1 MHRLLLLL
9 IISATCLQAKRPN
22 VLLIL
27 VDDLKP
33 AIGAFGD
40 KIAVTPHLDKLT
52 NRGIRFDAAYCNQA
66 VCAPSRFNMM
76 LGSRSTSS
84 GLYGLGSDL
93 RKSFPT
99 AVTMPQYFAKHGYH
113 TESLGKIF
121 HIGHGNHGDPSS
133 FSVPHFK
140 ELVVEYKLPE
150 STDGGQLTREEGL
163 FTNQGSRDSKGNLRP
178 RGAAFEAPDVD
189 DEAYADGRVAAETIK
204 RLTAAKDRDQPFF
217 IAAGFARPHLPFCA
231 PKKYWD
237 LYDPAKLPLAKID
250 SPPEDAPPWAVK
262 RGATGEISAY
272 KPVPVKGDIND
283 ALARKLIHGYYASTS
298 YTDTQIGKVLTAVDR
313 LGLADNTIIVLFS
326 DHGYLLGEK
335 NTTQKHNVS
344 KHNVKTQR

>member
-93 RKSFPT
+93 RKSFPN

-113 TESLGKIF
+113 TESLGKIL
-121 HIGHGNHGDPSS
+121 HNGHGKHGDPS
-133 FSVPHFK
+133 
-140 ELVVEYKLPE
+140 
-150 STDGGQLTREEGL
+150 
-163 FTNQGSRDSKGNLRP
+163 
-178 RGAAFEAPDVD
+178 
-189 DEAYADGRVAAETIK
+189 
-204 RLTAAKDRDQPFF
+204 
-217 IAAGFARPHLPFCA
+217 
-231 PKKYWD
+231 
-237 LYDPAKLPLAKID
+237 
-250 SPPEDAPPWAVK
+250 
-262 RGATGEISAY
+262 
-272 KPVPVKGDIND
+272 
-283 ALARKLIHGYYASTS
+283 
-298 YTDTQIGKVLTAVDR
+298 
-313 LGLADNTIIVLFS
+313 
-326 DHGYLLGEK
+326 
-335 NTTQKHNVS
+335 
-344 KHNVKTQR
+344 